1 MYPFQRW
8 FPAPASLAASA
19 RVWGRPPAHFTVSWS
34 IEEEKYWS
42 TESTVQWCSA
52 AVSMRGPGFD
62 SRHNK
67 GVLHGPSL
75 VTLGCASVNCDY
87 RMRSKTPAFPSRFS
101 PLLVDD
107 SNWKQLGGKIG
118 RDDGAHTCKPNTW
131 EVEAERSGSSRLSS
145 ATEWVGGKPELH
157 ITVSNKQG
165 GRIHSL

>member
-87 RMRSKTPAFPSRFS
+87 RMRSKTPAPPPPPASVPCLLMTVIGNNWGEKLEGMTVHIPVNLTLERWRQKDQGVQGY
-101 PLLVDD
+101 PLLQ
-107 SNWKQLGGKIG
+107 SEL
-118 RDDGAHTCKPNTW
+118 
-131 EVEAERSGSSRLSS
+131 EANLSY
-145 ATEWVGGKPELH
+145 T
-157 ITVSNKQG
+157 
-165 GRIHSL
+165 